1 MKAPDFNRCPA
12 LVFTPIGRDA
22 VVATAL
28 LKEAGAL
35 ALVCRDFEHFVAM
48 LDEGICCAIVTDEGL
63 RDADLK
69 PLGNWVSAQ
78 PTWSDFPFIILT
90 QRRGAPDQDPELS
103 RLAATL
109 GNATFIE
116 RPFHPRTFVSA
127 VGTALRGRARQFEAR
142 LRIDE
147 LRESEARLHT
157 ALTAGKLGS
166 WELDLSTFAL
176 VVSPACRAIFGH
188 ASGAPFTYSDL
199 LAGIRRDDRPRMTD
213 AIDCSL
219 ATGCD
224 FALELCTLWPDGTV
238 HWADMRARL
247 VRDGTRKT
255 ARLVGVISD
264 ITMRKAAEDSLQQ
277 ANDMLEARV
286 AQRTAEL
293 ERSHRLVLDEMR
305 QRERAEELLRQV
317 QKMEMIGQL
326 TGGVAHDFNNLLMAI
341 MANLELLRKQP
352 QDAIRA
358 TRLIDGALRG
368 AQRGAALTQRLLAFA
383 RQQDLKVEPTH
394 LPTVVRGMTDLL
406 ERSIGP
412 RVALELKLPEGIPL
426 TLADGNQ
433 VELAILNLVVNARD
447 AMPEGGTLS
456 IAVDD
461 VQTWGDNGLP
471 AGEYVRIIVADTGK
485 GMDADTLAK
494 ATEPFFTTKELGKGT
509 GLGLSM
515 IHGLALQLNGALR
528 LESEAGRGTRVELWL
543 PVTSQRVTTSDLQ
556 HDAQPEGSVIDPI
569 QASILLVDDDALIA
583 TSTAYLLQDMGHEV
597 IEADSGAAALEIL
610 KAGRRID
617 LLLTDYSM
625 PRMTGLELALAAREL
640 RPTLPVILATGY
652 AELPQGADVGIQR
665 LRKPYQ
671 QHQLVAEIAKAL
683 TKARAFG

>member
-35 ALVCRDFEHFVAM
+35 AFVCRDFEHFVAK
-48 LDEGICCAIVTDEGL
+48 LGEGICCAIVTDEGL
-63 RDADLK
+63 RYADLK
-69 PLGNWVSAQ
+69 PLENWVSAQ

-90 QRRGAPDQDPELS
+90 QRGGAPDRDPELA

-116 RPFHPRTFVSA
+116 RPFHPRTFISA

-166 WELDLSTFAL
+166 WELNLSTFAL
-176 VVSPACRAIFGH
+176 VASPPCRAIFGH
-188 ASGAPFTYSDL
+188 ASGKPFTYTDL
-199 LAGIRRDDRPRMTD
+199 IAGVSQGDRSRITD
-213 AIDCSL
+213 AIDRSR

-224 FALELCTLWPDGTV
+224 LALELCTIWPDGTV
-238 HWADMRARL
+238 HWADLRARL
-247 VRDGTRKT
+247 VRDGTGKI
-255 ARLVGVISD
+255 ARLVGVTSD
-264 ITMRKAAEDSLQQ
+264 ITMRKAAEDNLQRV
-277 ANDMLEARV
+277 NDMLEARV

-293 ERSHRLVLDEMR
+293 ERTHQLVLDEMR

-352 QDAIRA
+352 QDAFRA

-383 RQQDLKVEPTH
+383 RQQDLKVEPIH

-412 RVALELKLPEGIPL
+412 RVSLELKLPEGIPL

-433 VELAILNLVVNARD
+433 VELALLNLVVNARD
-447 AMPEGGTLS
+447 AMPEGGALS

-461 VQTWGDNGLP
+461 VPTCGDNELP
-471 AGEYVRIIVADTGK
+471 AGEYVRIVVTDTGK
-485 GMDADTLAK
+485 GMDPDTLAK

-528 LESEAGRGTRVELWL
+528 LESEAGRGTRIELWL
-543 PVTSQRVTTSDLQ
+543 PVTSQRVTTHDLQ
-556 HDAQPEGSVIDPI
+556 HDAQPEGSAIDPI
-569 QASILLVDDDALIA
+569 QATILLVDDDALIA

-597 IEADSGAAALEIL
+597 IEADSGAGALEIL
-610 KAGRRID
+610 KAGRKID

-652 AELPQGADVGIQR
+652 AELPQGTDVEIQR
-665 LRKPYQ
+665 LRKPYR

-683 TKARAFG
+683 AKVRAIG